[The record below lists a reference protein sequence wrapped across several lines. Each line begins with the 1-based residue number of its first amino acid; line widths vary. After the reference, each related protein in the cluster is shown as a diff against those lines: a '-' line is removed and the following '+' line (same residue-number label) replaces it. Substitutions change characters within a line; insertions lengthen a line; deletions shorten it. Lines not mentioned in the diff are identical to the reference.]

1 MSIDNISEN
10 EMLALFP
17 ERASMDAWKQTK
29 RRILYRTLLI
39 VAAIAARLFLI
50 SFYPELHLQSVF
62 EAKVIDREAISS
74 LVIARS
80 LLLSVMGSVYIYSQL
95 SDRHFKIISVMGLV
109 VCSALM
115 WGDLQIFL
123 LAELP
128 GITMISIGFFA
139 LRIWVLYL
147 LLQNYLDYRR

>member
-1 MSIDNISEN
+1 MRIGADMSIDNISEN

-17 ERASMDAWKQTK
+17 ERASMDAWQQTK

-62 EAKVIDREAISS
+62 EVKVIDREAVSS

-80 LLLSVMGSVYIYSQL
+80 LLL
-95 SDRHFKIISVMGLV
+95 SVMGLV